1 MDTNETTVDQ
11 EVLRADA
18 ASAATPCPLSSRR
31 PQMPRSANL
40 PQSSI
45 CFFSSV
51 ARGGSHKSIK
61 CMPCCKRYIGN
72 AFSSFHTLTGQ
83 IAPRHDLAEM
93 SGSSE
98 LCKGLADSIEVPTL
112 SEQHRQLL
120 LQC

>member
-1 MDTNETTVDQ
+1 MQIEYYEQCRCQ
-11 EVLRADA
+11 EARI
-18 ASAATPCPLSSRR
+18 CPKVRFAFLVQWPES
-31 PQMPRSANL
+31 
-40 PQSSI
+40 
-45 CFFSSV
+45 
-51 ARGGSHKSIK
+51 GGSHKSIK

-112 SEQHRQLL
+112 SEQHRQLVREVTAVL
-120 LQC
+120 RRQTPMRLTYS

>member
-31 PQMPRSANL
+31 PQS
-40 PQSSI
+40 
-45 CFFSSV
+45 
-51 ARGGSHKSIK
+51 GGSHKSIK

-112 SEQHRQLL
+112 SEQHRQLVREVTAVL
-120 LQC
+120 RRQTPMRLTYS